1 MKELLVIDTNIIVN
15 ALKSRDPQAKSRR
28 LIRDVIAGKYTVCVS
43 SYIVDEYDEVLHR
56 PELDIRRDNAD
67 WIVAWIRMNAFFIEP
82 LASTRDT
89 VVMKDEKDRPFFDVA
104 KCLNARLVTRN
115 HKDYPVHELVTL
127 IDELY

>member
-1 MKELLVIDTNIIVN
+1 M
-15 ALKSRDPQAKSRR
+15 
-28 LIRDVIAGKYTVCVS
+28 CVS
-43 SYIVDEYDEVLHR
+43 TYIVDEYDEVLHR
-56 PELDIRRDNAD
+56 SALNIRRDNAD

-82 LASTRDT
+82 LVSTRDT

-115 HKDYPVHELVTL
+115 YKDYPVHELVTL